1 MHPLSRTLTRTDP
14 TGFLEQTSLCLADV
28 STCITLYDDDDD
40 DDEKAPKKE
49 KKKKKKDARES
60 EREKAGNPLE

>member
-40 DDEKAPKKE
+40 EKAPKKDRKKKMHARVRE
-49 KKKKKKDARES
+49 KK
-60 EREKAGNPLE
+60 L